1 VGIAL
6 GGGGSV
12 WRYPGKT
19 LSGDDNL
26 PERTGRA
33 LTDCPPTGIKTVFR
47 GGGRLTADRPRFP
60 QSDVRL
66 LNWTV
71 SSRVSIPNVSAYGRA
86 PSPVSP
92 GSGTRNP
99 HPARPSASSPAP
111 RGEGSARGYPVGSR
125 AQSDSGEG
133 FPERTSGSPGIDGTP
148 FFLRL
153 VPMQWTVAD
162 IAIGGRGRGGGHL
175 QGPPA
180 SPTPLHTSRLSLQP
194 PPRPPTDDP
203 GAVVPIPFTS
213 PRGSPAQPPRQP
225 RLRSRGG

>member
-1 VGIAL
+1 MPVPDSSPPHPIRWTVVGIAL

-162 IAIGGRGRGGGHL
+162 IAIGGGGRGGGS
-175 QGPPA
+175 PPPRRGTLV
-180 SPTPLHTSRLSLQP
+180 SSSHKPHPPHTSRPSLQP
-194 PPRPPTDDP
+194 P
-203 GAVVPIPFTS
+203 TS
-213 PRGSPAQPPRQP
+213 PTYR
-225 RLRSRGG
+225 